1 MRQTLMATAIFL
13 AATSITGCRIDTDKH
28 GDGDNVKIA
37 TPFGGMSVKT
47 NQTDTL
53 AGIGLPPYPGAV
65 LVKKNKQD
73 GKEEED
79 GAADVNMSFGSFQ
92 LKVKAASYR
101 TPDSPEKV
109 LAFYKKALGRF
120 GNVIQCNDKRPV
132 GTPTRTAEGLTCDD
146 DKNVQSGDGNLHLS
160 GKDLQINGTGSD
172 KDTKFQ
178 LKAGS
183 KKHQHIVDINPEG
196 TATKFGLV
204 SLDLPV
210 DFHFGIDTDSGV
222 HPGQGTA
229 VMVERQG

>member
-1 MRQTLMATAIFL
+1 MRQAIFAISIFL
-13 AATSITGCRIDTDKH
+13 AAASVTGCRIDTDKQ
-28 GDGDNVKIA
+28 GNGDNVKIA

-65 LVKKNKQD
+65 LVRKHKED
-73 GKEEED
+73 GKNEED

-120 GNVIQCNDKRPV
+120 GNVIQCDDKHAV
-132 GTPTRTAEGLTCDD
+132 GTPTHTAEGLTCDD

-160 GKDLQINGTGSD
+160 GKTLQINGTGSD

-183 KKHQHIVDINPEG
+183 RKHQHIVDVNPENDG
-196 TATKFGLV
+196 TKFGLV
-204 SLDLPV
+204 SLDLPL
-210 DFHFGIDTDSGV
+210 DFNFGSNDSDRNRDKNEKE
-222 HPGQGTA
+222 Q
-229 VMVERQG
+229 

>member
-1 MRQTLMATAIFL
+1 MRQTIVAAVLLL
-13 AATSITGCRIDTDKH
+13 AAANMTGCRIDTDKH

-65 LVKKNKQD
+65 LVKKQKEDNKD
-73 GKEEED
+73 ED
-79 GAADVNMSFGSFQ
+79 GAADVNISFGSFQ

-120 GNVIQCNDKRPV
+120 GNVIQCEDKRPV
-132 GTPTRTAEGLTCDD
+132 GTPTHTAEGLTCDD

-160 GKDLQINGTGSD
+160 GKTVQINGTGSD

-196 TATKFGLV
+196 SATKFGLV
-204 SLDLPV
+204 LLDLPT
-210 DFHFGIDTDSGV
+210 DFHFGSDSDGSNDKNEKS
-222 HPGQGTA
+222 Q
-229 VMVERQG
+229 